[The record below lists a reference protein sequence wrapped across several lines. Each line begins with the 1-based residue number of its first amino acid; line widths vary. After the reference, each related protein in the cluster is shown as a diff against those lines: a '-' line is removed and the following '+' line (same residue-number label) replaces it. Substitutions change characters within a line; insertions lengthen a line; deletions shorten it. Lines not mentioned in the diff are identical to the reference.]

1 MHPLLLAHLALVPL
15 ALVECG
21 IVYAF
26 ATYLPPAPPMY
37 SVKRIAFLVL
47 YLTAVMTIPAL
58 QLVTY
63 KVLNMRNSPLDVFP
77 VVVIGCETLL
87 TVGIFWSVVYKKRH

>member
-1 MHPLLLAHLALVPL
+1 MRPLLIARLALVPL
-15 ALVECG
+15 ALLECG
-21 IVYAF
+21 IVYFF
-26 ATYLPPAPPMY
+26 ATCLPPPPPTY

-63 KVLNMRNSPLDVFP
+63 TVLKMKNTPLDAFP
-77 VVVIGCETLL
+77 VLVIGCETLL
-87 TVGIFWSVVYKKRH
+87 TVGIFLSVAYKKRN

>member
-1 MHPLLLAHLALVPL
+1 MRPLLLARLALVPL

-26 ATYLPPAPPMY
+26 ATYLPPPPPMY
-37 SVKRIAFLVL
+37 SVKRLVFLVL
-47 YLTAVMTIPAL
+47 YLTAVITIPAI

-63 KVLNMRNSPLDVFP
+63 KVLNMSNRPLDAFP
-77 VVVIGCETLL
+77 VVIIGCETLF
-87 TVGIFWSVVYKKRH
+87 TVGICWSVGYKKRH